1 TELGYD
7 FINVI
12 PPMKAPEVVRN
23 SPLPWQQGAWGQ
35 EGWVEVDRHTLRHVR
50 YPNVFGVGDIAG
62 VPKGKTAAS
71 VKWQVPVAVE
81 HLLADIAGSESSAR
95 YDGYTSCPL
104 ITRLGRAMLI
114 EFDYQ
119 NNLKPS
125 FPGVITPLEEL
136 WTSWVMKT
144 MALKPTYISMLRGRA
159 RVAEESV
166 MKELDPMI
174 LLAVFLEMLGPLLW
188 LLLAVVVLGT
198 AAFVALLMRE
208 RRIAAGRLV
217 RAQLAGLLG
226 GVLALVLM
234 AWVSSSG
241 FTDAA
246 GPIDW
251 ILIALV
257 YVLGMLGTM
266 VLVYTLAGWVRLLR
280 GEDAAAR

>member
-1 TELGYD
+1 
-7 FINVI
+7 
-12 PPMKAPEVVRN
+12 
-23 SPLPWQQGAWGQ
+23 
-35 EGWVEVDRHTLRHVR
+35 
-50 YPNVFGVGDIAG
+50 
-62 VPKGKTAAS
+62 
-71 VKWQVPVAVE
+71 
-81 HLLADIAGSESSAR
+81 
-95 YDGYTSCPL
+95 
-104 ITRLGRAMLI
+104 
-114 EFDYQ
+114 
-119 NNLKPS
+119 
-125 FPGVITPLEEL
+125 
-136 WTSWVMKT
+136 
-144 MALKPTYISMLRGRA
+144 
-159 RVAEESV
+159 

-198 AAFVALLMRE
+198 AAFVVLLMRE
-208 RRIAAGRLV
+208 RRIAARRLV